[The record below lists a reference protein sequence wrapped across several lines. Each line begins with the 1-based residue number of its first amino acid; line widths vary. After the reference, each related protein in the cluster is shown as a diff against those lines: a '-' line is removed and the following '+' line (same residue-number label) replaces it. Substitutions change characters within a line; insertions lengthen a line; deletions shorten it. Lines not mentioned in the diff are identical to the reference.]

1 MSGPDNVDRNPI
13 VKGSDNMNKKNQ
25 QATNCDDCMYLEY
38 DDDFEDYVCT
48 QSCLDEDD
56 AARLGADP
64 HYHCPYYRRGNE
76 YTIVRK
82 QI

>member
-1 MSGPDNVDRNPI
+1 MAQRSCEN
-13 VKGSDNMNKKNQ
+13 
-25 QATNCDDCMYLEY
+25 CMYYEY
-38 DDDFEDYVCT
+38 DYDYEEYCCT

-56 AARLGADP
+56 VAKLALDSR
-64 HYHCPYYRRGNE
+64 YVCPYYREGDE

>member
-1 MSGPDNVDRNPI
+1 MNNADNSKI
-13 VKGSDNMNKKNQ
+13 KNKKRTS
-25 QATNCDDCMYLEY
+25 TNCEDCMYYEY
-38 DDDFEDYVCT
+38 DYDYEEYYCT

-56 AARLGADP
+56 MAKMAEDS
-64 HYHCPYYRRGNE
+64 HYHCPYYREGNE

>member
-1 MSGPDNVDRNPI
+1 MAADTKNITYCDN
-13 VKGSDNMNKKNQ
+13 
-25 QATNCDDCMYLEY
+25 CMYYEY
-38 DDDFEDYVCT
+38 DFDYEEYCCS

-56 AARLGADP
+56 IAKMAMDS
-64 HYHCPYYRRGNE
+64 HYHCPYYREGNE

>member
-1 MSGPDNVDRNPI
+1 
-13 VKGSDNMNKKNQ
+13 
-25 QATNCDDCMYLEY
+25 MYYEY
-38 DDDFEDYVCT
+38 DYDDEEYYCT

-56 AARLGADP
+56 IAKMAMDS
-64 HYHCPYYRRGNE
+64 HYHCPYYREGNE

>member
-1 MSGPDNVDRNPI
+1 MILRKDNDMQNNP
-13 VKGSDNMNKKNQ
+13 
-25 QATNCDDCMYLEY
+25 TNCENCMYYEY
-38 DDDFEDYVCT
+38 DYDLEEYYCS

-56 AARLGADP
+56 IAKMAMDS
-64 HYHCPYYRRGNE
+64 HYHCPYYREGNE

>member
-1 MSGPDNVDRNPI
+1 MLISLSKTFCDGEVC
-13 VKGSDNMNKKNQ
+13 VYMKKE
-25 QATNCDDCMYLEY
+25 ATNCENCMYYEY
-38 DDDFEDYVCT
+38 DYDDEEYYCS

-56 AARLGADP
+56 IAKMAMDS
-64 HYHCPYYRRGNE
+64 HYHCPYYREGNE